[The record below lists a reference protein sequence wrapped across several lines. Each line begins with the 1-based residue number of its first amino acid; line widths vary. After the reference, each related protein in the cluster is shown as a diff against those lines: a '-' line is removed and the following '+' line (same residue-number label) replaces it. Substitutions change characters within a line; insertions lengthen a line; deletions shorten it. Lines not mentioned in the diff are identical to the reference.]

1 MVRLGQISG
10 PYEIT
15 DSVSKLPSDP
25 PMVYEN
31 PDKDTLELR
40 QITNGEQ
47 GRDPS
52 GSSTPSR
59 QPAVKIISEG
69 SHMQEED
76 AEVPQLQ
83 DEGQGNSSPNPI
95 KRPPHRKRVGDRTRS
110 DNRDSELPQV
120 SGEDQR
126 NNSPNP
132 TKRPTNRKSTSDR
145 PRSENRD
152 SEAPQVPS
160 KEQGN
165 GRPIPIQRPA
175 NRKSASDRTRPLNQD
190 LDIPRVP
197 GDLQGPGPSELN
209 PTRRPVSRKID
220 GERPQSQ
227 NSNPEVRQGPNN
239 IRDQGANGLNPIRRP
254 VSRQV
259 DGERP
264 QSQNGYPEVRQGP
277 KNTQLQHTNGLN
289 PIRRPAN
296 RQSARGRPPPQN
308 SIAGVPQLPNNFQE
322 QRLNGL
328 HPIRGPARRKIARER
343 LQPQNGYPQVTQIP
357 HGMLRQGP
365 NGAFNPRS
373 WLADPRVVRE
383 RAQSQSCAP
392 ESEQLSRGKFRETV
406 ESVTCR
412 KSAMLP
418 QDSGRMTGRSAREN
432 ISSEVTTG
440 RTEEL
445 VLLASHLGRLLQ
457 ENDDLDFF
465 AEKRMLGSCEWLLD
479 EPVLSDFLQTPKPS
493 HILWCT
499 GRPGAGKSVFAS
511 SVITFLRDNDAKSAF
526 HFFRFGNEAH
536 NSLSS
541 FLVSIAYQIA
551 ERIPLYRAQLIK
563 MFDQGLC
570 LQKSAPRLIWQ
581 KLFLSTL
588 FKMDI
593 AGPLYLVVDG
603 LDECD
608 SSALLL
614 KLLGDITSSKSKLCV
629 MLVSRKTQLLSTGL
643 DKLSKTI
650 TIEPFSLDDVDE
662 DLRMYVDEEIQ
673 LMRGDQSF
681 KDRIAE
687 RILAKADGNFLWI
700 NLVLKEV
707 LQCHTEAEI
716 EDALNDVPED
726 LEHLYGRMDAAL
738 ARNSRPTDQAMA
750 RTILMWVVC
759 SRHRL
764 SLEQLEDALT
774 PEYAEVLDLRLTI
787 SQVCG
792 ELIVIDTKGMV
803 AMVHATA
810 RDFLTENRELNFY
823 VSAADSH
830 QKIFTKCMS
839 ELIAASSRIQLGQIK
854 PKSFLLYAATSWAY
868 HLNLSSASL
877 DQESLL
883 LLAQFFRSP
892 AVLSWIHLLSYSGQL
907 GTLVQASKTIVTFLK
922 QVDRL
927 DSDRSPLT
935 HRLLEKDMLSLWT
948 IDLVRLVGK
957 FGLHLK
963 SQPKSIY
970 KLVPAFC
977 PPASAIHKTFCSKA
991 SQSSLTISGISNPL
1005 WDDCLAKFAVGNKC
1019 LPIAVTSVNKH
1030 FAILTSDGTV
1040 HLYNSSTLEEG
1051 RRFKHGERVLAWC
1064 FNQAGDKL
1072 VTYSFVKTLVWN
1084 VTSGLQL
1091 FSFANPGTAK
1101 AITIAFS
1108 ASDDSIV
1115 TCSDD
1120 RNVRCVC
1127 LDATEAGWQIL
1138 ENVFGSDAL
1147 DADQHNSPR
1156 CAAFNA
1162 LGSQLA
1168 VGYRGFALSVWSVD
1182 EPRPCLVGRCE
1193 RLGSTGQLVS
1203 GTFVDTQAIC
1213 WNAVTGHVLGV
1224 YNDGCVFKWH
1234 PFDGDYHESRA
1245 SGSDVKCSPDG
1256 KFFVTSSADGT
1267 LRVWDFLHF
1276 SPIYQLSCTLS
1287 VTDLAIDPVERRI
1300 YDIRESFCN
1309 IWEPNSLLRL
1319 WETDDKASDT
1329 ASARESST
1337 QVSVYSEASGEG
1349 SQPLTALAV
1358 DKNTFNYSV
1367 GDDEGVV
1374 TFFTRDGDM
1383 ISELPQTFMT
1393 VEHICWS
1400 DNGTCVASSD
1410 LSRRVTVKSI
1420 DPMKVNAAPKPLLT
1434 VKEEEP
1440 IKQLLLSPMG
1450 EYLLISTD
1458 RCLTIWSLDKKQVV
1472 SSRPQTARYYWT
1484 NSPSDPDQLIGFGYS
1499 ELQISMWEGL
1509 GTTWQLDIDRS
1520 TVDGLASTHGVH
1532 AMFPKPTT
1540 KFFSPTEGGG
1550 DDEHA
1555 VDKVL
1560 FTLDGTMALLET
1572 SSCSTAEQSHQHW
1585 REKQFMLVAIDAESI
1600 IDALGSKS
1608 MRIQPT
1614 LLPAELISRLGLPL
1628 GFVLPDA
1635 ASSSTRR
1642 KSFTPSTIIDP
1653 SRKSSFLNPNS
1664 TTGTPSW
1671 RSSSSSSSSISTS
1684 THLTPPSSSSSSSSS
1699 TPNPL
1704 NPNPTPTTS
1713 SDHTLA
1719 FLDHEYWVC
1728 TFVLAEG
1735 GITASP
1741 PRVRRHHF
1749 LPRDWI
1755 NMDWLELAVMRA
1767 DGTLLCPRNG
1777 EVAVV
1782 RNGLREE
1789 CGE

>member
-1 MVRLGQISG
+1 LKYRLPTQPKLYASYLLSQHGKIG
-10 PYEIT
+10 T
-15 DSVSKLPSDP
+15 DVKTILHEMTDIVPKPPSEP
-25 PMVYEN
+25 PMVPEKSEN
-31 PDKDTLELR
+31 SSLELP
-40 QITNGEQ
+40 QIPNGV
-47 GRDPS
+47 RARTPS

-59 QPAVKIISEG
+59 RPAGKQDVNER
-69 SHMQEED
+69 SHTQDGD

-83 DEGQGNSSPNPI
+83 DEDQANGSSNPI
-95 KRPPHRKRVGDRTRS
+95 
-110 DNRDSELPQV
+110 
-120 SGEDQR
+120 
-126 NNSPNP
+126 
-132 TKRPTNRKSTSDR
+132 KRPTNRKRVSERIPSRSRDSEGQQALGEDQRNCSLNPIKRPIDRKSISDR
-145 PRSENRD
+145 SLPENRD
-152 SEAPQVPS
+152 SEVPQVPS
-160 KEQGN
+160 KEQGDSSQN
-165 GRPIPIQRPA
+165 PIKRPA
-175 NRKSASDRTRPLNQD
+175 NRKSAGERTRSQNQD
-190 LDIPRVP
+190 PEIPQVP
-197 GDLQGPGPSELN
+197 GNVQCQGPSGLSPA
-209 PTRRPVSRKID
+209 RRPANTKSD
-220 GERPQSQ
+220 SETPESQ
-227 NSNPEVRQGPNN
+227 NSNTEVPRVPNN
-239 IRDQGANGLNPIRRP
+239 
-254 VSRQV
+254 
-259 DGERP
+259 
-264 QSQNGYPEVRQGP
+264 
-277 KNTQLQHTNGLN
+277 TQDHGTSGLN

-296 RQSARGRPPPQN
+296 RNSDGERPQSQNNNPAVPQVPNNIQDQGTHGLHPIRRPASRKIAIERPSSQN
-308 SIAGVPQLPNNFQE
+308 SIAEVRQVPNNIQD

-328 HPIRGPARRKIARER
+328 NPIRRPARRRIARER
-343 LQPQNGYPQVTQIP
+343 LQPQYNILEVTQFP
-357 HGMLRQGP
+357 HGVQRQGP
-365 NGAFNPRS
+365 SGSFNPQRRF
-373 WLADPRVVRE
+373 AAQRGFRE
-383 RAQSQSCAP
+383 RPQSQSCAP
-392 ESEQLSRGKFRETV
+392 ESEELSRGKFRDKVATV
-406 ESVTCR
+406 ISR

-418 QDSGRMTGRSAREN
+418 RDNGQMTGSFAHEVV
-432 ISSEVTTG
+432 SSKATTDS
-440 RTEEL
+440 TEEL
-445 VLLASHLGRLLQ
+445 GLLASHLGRLLQ

-479 EPVLSDFLQTPKPS
+479 EPAVSDFLQEPKHS

-499 GRPGAGKSVFAS
+499 GRPGSGKSVFAS
-511 SVITFLRDNDAKSAF
+511 SVITFLRDNDAKCAF

-551 ERIPLYRAQLIK
+551 ERIPLYRVRLIK

-570 LQKSAPRLIWQ
+570 LQKCAPRLIWQ
-581 KLFLSTL
+581 KLFSSTL

-593 AGPLYLVVDG
+593 AEPLYLVVDG

-608 SSALLL
+608 SSVLLL
-614 KLLGDITSSKSKLCV
+614 KLLGDISSSKPKFCV

-643 DKLSKTI
+643 DKLSKAI
-650 TIEPFSLDDVDE
+650 TIEPFSLEDVDE
-662 DLRMYVDEEIQ
+662 DLRMYVDDEMQ
-673 LMRGDQSF
+673 AMRGDQSF

-687 RILAKADGNFLWI
+687 RILAKADGNFLWT

-707 LQCHTEAEI
+707 LQCHTETEI

-726 LEHLYGRMDAAL
+726 LEHLYERMDAAL

-759 SRHRL
+759 SRHPL
-764 SLEQLEDALT
+764 NLEQLGDALT

-787 SQVCG
+787 NQVCG
-792 ELIVIDTKGMV
+792 ELIVIDTKGIV
-803 AMVHATA
+803 SMVHATA
-810 RDFLTENRELNFY
+810 RDFLAENRELNFHI
-823 VSAADSH
+823 SAADSH
-830 QKIFTKCMS
+830 QKIFTKCLT
-839 ELIAASSRIQLGQIK
+839 ELIAASSRIQMGQIK

-868 HLNLSSASL
+868 HLNLTSTCL

-883 LLAQFFRSP
+883 LLAQFFRGP
-892 AVLSWIHLLSYSGQL
+892 AVLSWIHLLSYSSQL
-907 GTLVQASKTIVTFLK
+907 GTLVQTSKIIATFLK

-991 SQSSLTISGISNPL
+991 SQSSIAISGISNPS
-1005 WDDCLAKFAVGNKC
+1005 WDDCLAKFAVANRC

-1072 VTYSFVKTLVWN
+1072 VTYGFVKTLVWN

-1091 FSFANPGTAK
+1091 FSFLNPGTAK

-1108 ASDDSIV
+1108 GSDDSIV

-1120 RNVRCVC
+1120 RNVRCVS
-1127 LDATEAGWQIL
+1127 LDATEAGWQVL
-1138 ENVFGSDAL
+1138 DNVFGSDVL
-1147 DADQHNSPR
+1147 DGDQHNSPR

-1162 LGSQLA
+1162 VGSQLA

-1193 RLGSTGQLVS
+1193 RLGSTGQLAS

-1213 WNAVTGHVLGV
+1213 WNTVTGHVLGV

-1234 PFDGDYHESRA
+1234 PFDGDYLESRA

-1276 SPIYQLSCTLS
+1276 SPIYQLSCSSS

-1329 ASARESST
+1329 ASTRESST
-1337 QVSVYSEASGEG
+1337 QVSVYSEASGE
-1349 SQPLTALAV
+1349 SVQPLTALAV
-1358 DKNTFNYSV
+1358 DKNTLNYSV

-1374 TFFTRDGDM
+1374 TFFTRDGAI
-1383 ISELPQTFMT
+1383 ISEQPQTFMT

-1400 DNGTCVASSD
+1400 DNGACVASSD
-1410 LSRRVTVKSI
+1410 LSRRVTVKSV
-1420 DPMKVNAAPKPLLT
+1420 DPMKVDAAPKPLLT
-1434 VKEEEP
+1434 VKEEDP

-1450 EYLLISTD
+1450 EYLLVSTD
-1458 RCLTIWSLDKKQVV
+1458 SCLTIWSLAKKEVI

-1484 NSPSDPDQLIGFGYS
+1484 NSPTDPDQLIGFGYS

-1520 TVDGLASTHGVH
+1520 TVDGLARKHGVH

-1540 KFFSPTEGGG
+1540 KFSTSEGGES
-1550 DDEHA
+1550 EHA

-1560 FTLDGTMALLET
+1560 FTLDGSVALLET
-1572 SSCSTAEQSHQHW
+1572 SDCSAAHHF

-1600 IDALGSKS
+1600 IDALGSKT
-1608 MRIQPT
+1608 MVIQPT
-1614 LLPAELISRLGLPL
+1614 LLPSELVSRLGLPL
-1628 GFVLPDA
+1628 GFVLNDSSPA
-1635 ASSSTRR
+1635 ARR
-1642 KSFTPSTIIDP
+1642 KSFVASTSVVSTPADP
-1653 SRKSSFLNPNS
+1653 TRKSLFNLS
-1664 TTGTPSW
+1664 TPSW
-1671 RSSSSSSSSISTS
+1671 RSSSSSSTTS
-1684 THLTPPSSSSSSSSS
+1684 TFLHPPD
-1699 TPNPL
+1699 
-1704 NPNPTPTTS
+1704 PTPTPASGTE
-1713 SDHTLA
+1713 HTLA

-1735 GITASP
+1735 GRP
-1741 PRVRRHHF
+1741 NRVRRHHF

-1755 NMDWLELAVMRA
+1755 NMDWLELAVMRP

-1777 EVAVV
+1777 EVVLV

-1789 CGE
+1789 CAD